1 MESIRV
7 LQSTYENLYFLAEP
21 VRNFLEEY
29 LPMLSPCWKRDCVYD
44 ILKKSLRRDV
54 TIRFDDLDICYLLKI
69 LTSEKIWT
77 NLKNILPEKYSFFTK
92 DNFRLLK
99 KVKKIRNEIAHPNL
113 KSYSFRDY
121 DIWEKQILECANLFK
136 VDLEKIKIDYHQK
149 EKKKILDYIYS
160 EVIDCALSD
169 QRVKGPLRTSIEN
182 TKERL
187 EKQLTTQGI
196 IDFFSDA
203 LQSTRG
209 KKICEEL
216 RSLGLKAFEDIKD
229 NVKNIYYGEG

>member
-7 LQSTYENLYFLAEP
+7 LQSIYENLYFLAEP

-54 TIRFDDLDICYLLKI
+54 TIRFDDLDICYLLTI
-69 LTSEKIWT
+69 LTNEKIWT

-99 KVKKIRNEIAHPNL
+99 NVKKIRNEIAHPNL

-136 VDLEKIKIDYHQK
+136 IDLEKIKIDYHQK
-149 EKKKILDYIYS
+149 EKKKILDYIHS
-160 EVIDCALSD
+160 TATLSHKGNTFRSTIDTTVQRLFVPSVEVRASGSKGALSVD
-169 QRVKGPLRTSIEN
+169 QHFSRT
-182 TKERL
+182 
-187 EKQLTTQGI
+187 
-196 IDFFSDA
+196 
-203 LQSTRG
+203 
-209 KKICEEL
+209 CEG
-216 RSLGLKAFEDIKD
+216 S
-229 NVKNIYYGEG
+229 